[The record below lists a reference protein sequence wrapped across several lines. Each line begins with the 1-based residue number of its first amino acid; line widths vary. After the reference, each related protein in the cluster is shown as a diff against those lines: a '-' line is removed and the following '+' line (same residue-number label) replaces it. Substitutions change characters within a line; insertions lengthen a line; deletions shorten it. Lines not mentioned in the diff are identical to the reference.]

1 MIIHELIGIEHLFTE
16 QVQKGYYIIRETYQN
31 VLVEPKDGDTVR
43 QVDAGTEEVV
53 TIVFDP
59 GDEYSLI
66 LLDTYTFADGIP
78 SLAELKETIAAEY
91 DVFINDRWAAASL

>member
-1 MIIHELIGIEHLFTE
+1 MTVHELMEMEHLFAE
-16 QVQKGYYIIRETYQN
+16 QLQEGYYVIRETYQN
-31 VLVEPKDGDTVR
+31 VLVEPAGGTVR

-66 LLDTYTFADGIP
+66 RLDTYTFIGGIP
-78 SLAELKETIAAEY
+78 SWLFTTKCT
-91 DVFINDRWAAASL
+91 

>member
-1 MIIHELIGIEHLFTE
+1 MIVHELMDMEQLFAG
-16 QVQKGYYIIRETYQN
+16 QVVEGYYVIHETYQN
-31 VLVEPKDGDTVR
+31 VLVEPEGHDAVR

-66 LLDTYTFADGIP
+66 RLDTYTFTDGIP

-91 DVFINDRWAAASL
+91 DVFIDDRWAAASL

>member
-1 MIIHELIGIEHLFTE
+1 MIVHELMDMEHLFAE
-16 QVQKGYYIIRETYQN
+16 QLQEGYYVIRETYQN
-31 VLVEPKDGDTVR
+31 VLVEPEDGDTVR

-66 LLDTYTFADGIP
+66 RLDTYTFAGGIP

-91 DVFINDRWAAASL
+91 DVFVDHRWAAPSL